1 MSNKIQGY
9 GNQPPVVTGG
19 AKTGPVERVAGDA
32 QKVPAVQAPTSDSVT
47 LTGAARQLQKLAE
60 AVAAAPATDA
70 ERVASVKRAVDS
82 GTYEVN
88 AERVATK
95 IIAASREFP
104 GR

>member
-9 GNQPPVVTGG
+9 GTQAPVVSGG
-19 AKTGPVERVAGDA
+19 AKTAPAERVAGDQ
-32 QKVPAVQAPTSDSVT
+32 QKVPAVQAPTGDSVT

-60 AVAAAPATDA
+60 AVAAAPVTDA
-70 ERVASVKRAVDS
+70 ERVANVKRAVTS

-88 AERVATK
+88 AERVADK

>member
-9 GNQPPVVTGG
+9 GNQAPVVTGG
-19 AKTGPVERVAGDA
+19 AKTGPVERVAGDT
-32 QKVPAVQAPTSDSVT
+32 QKVPAVQTPTGDSVT

-88 AERVATK
+88 AERVAAK

>member
-9 GNQPPVVTGG
+9 GPQAPVVTGG
-19 AKTGPVERVAGDA
+19 AKTGPAERVAGAD
-32 QKVPAVQAPTSDSVT
+32 QKVAAVQAPTGDSVT

-60 AVAAAPATDA
+60 AVAAAPVTDA
-70 ERVASVKRAVDS
+70 ERVANVKRAVAN

-88 AERVATK
+88 AERVADK
-95 IIAASREFP
+95 IIAANRELP